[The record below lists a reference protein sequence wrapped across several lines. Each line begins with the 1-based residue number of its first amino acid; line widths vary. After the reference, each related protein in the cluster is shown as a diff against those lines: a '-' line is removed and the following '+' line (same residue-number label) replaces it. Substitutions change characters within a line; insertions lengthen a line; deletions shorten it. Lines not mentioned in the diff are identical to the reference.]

1 MNKKVINKK
10 WMMDS
15 RQVKK
20 FNLKVA
26 RKNKEKRIEFLT
38 KIEL

>member
-1 MNKKVINKK
+1 MKKTINKK
-10 WMMDS
+10 WMLDS

-20 FNLKVA
+20 FALKVA

-38 KIEL
+38 KIAL

>member
-1 MNKKVINKK
+1 MRKIINKK
-10 WMMDS
+10 WMMET

-38 KIEL
+38 KIELN

>member
-1 MNKKVINKK
+1 MQKIINKK
-10 WMMDS
+10 WMMDT

-26 RKNKEKRIEFLT
+26 RKNKAKRIEFLT